1 LILLFIDDNMVWK
14 FMMFMMEIMMMMVVI
29 MKIICYDG
37 DNKICSVS
45 YGNNSIS
52 YNHSF

>member
-1 LILLFIDDNMVWK
+1 LILLFIDDNRVWK
-14 FMMFMMEIMMMMVVI
+14 FIMFMMEIMVVI